1 MSLGE
6 KICNFFIKGGL
17 YLLFFSVPLFFQGD
31 TSELFEFNKMW
42 LTFWLTLVIIGA
54 WMCKM
59 VIQKR
64 IYFHRTIFDIPL
76 VLFLISQ
83 IISTFISLD
92 PYVSFWG
99 YYSRFNGGLLSTI
112 TYIALFY
119 AIVSNLTKKDIF
131 RIVWISLISGVLVAL
146 WGLPSHFGYDPTCYL
161 FRGTFDVSCW
171 TSDFQP
177 KIRIFSTI
185 GQPDWMAAYLAV
197 LLMISIAGSMF
208 RLMSV
213 QIDKLKV
220 LSGKLLWLPL
230 ILFLTSLLF
239 YIDLIF
245 TNTRAGF
252 AAFWIAFILF
262 FVILLAIDFFK
273 DRKFIVKFALIY
285 LAFFGI
291 VTFITGTPIEEL
303 NKFTLPAITASHPII
318 SGVNPI
324 TSTSASSSASNNK
337 VVSANSTATASAVAK
352 PKLITTGIT
361 DSGKIRLY
369 VWRGAIKA
377 WEAHPLFGTGV
388 ETFAFAYYL
397 YRPVAH
403 NMTSEWDYLYN
414 KAHNEFLN
422 YLATTGIFG
431 LGTFLTFVIL
441 YFVLSGRYVWQDR
454 FNKDKN
460 REVILTLAFAM
471 AYLTIMIT
479 DFFGFSVVIINLF
492 TFLFPALF
500 LTWAENP
507 KLSHQF
513 IIEAENNSPAKT
525 SGTSMNAFQWTGI
538 VVVVLFVTYFELI
551 LFTDWFAD
559 KAYALGHNYDSV
571 NQFQT
576 ANPYLNQ
583 AVAMRPEEPV
593 FQDEL
598 SINEASLASFY
609 LQNKDL
615 AQAQTYATEAKA
627 ISDKLISEY
636 PNNLLFFKS
645 RARIFYLLAQ
655 GDPRILAYALQA
667 IQRANQLAPTDAKI
681 LYNLGVL
688 YGQTGDINMAI
699 KTLEKTVKYKADYTD
714 AYYALGLFYHAEA
727 TNSAGKV
734 INQALQQKAVNAM
747 QFILQNLA
755 PTDTEVQKTL
765 SSWNTGN

>member
-6 KICNFFIKGGL
+6 KICNVLIKGGL

-42 LTFWLTLVIIGA
+42 LTFWLTLVIVGA
-54 WMCKM
+54 WVVKM
-59 VIQKR
+59 ILQKR
-64 IYFHRTIFDIPL
+64 VYFQRTIFDIPL
-76 VLFLISQ
+76 LLFLISQ

-92 PYVSFWG
+92 PYISFWG

-112 TYIALFY
+112 TYLALFY
-119 AIVSNLTKKDIF
+119 AIASNLHKKDIF
-131 RIVWISLISGVLVAL
+131 RIVWITLISGVIVAL
-146 WGLPSHFGYDPTCYL
+146 WGFPSHFGYDPTCYL

-171 TSDFQP
+171 TNDFQP
-177 KIRIFSTI
+177 KVRIFSTI

-208 RLMSV
+208 RLITD
-213 QIDKLKV
+213 QQQNLKV
-220 LSGKLLWLPL
+220 FVAKIFWLPL

-239 YIDLIF
+239 YVDLIF
-245 TNTRAGF
+245 TDTRAGF
-252 AAFWIAFILF
+252 VAFWIAFVLF
-262 FVILLAIDFFK
+262 FATLLLVDIFKNRRFILN
-273 DRKFIVKFALIY
+273 FALVY
-285 LAFFGI
+285 LLFFGTI
-291 VTFITGTPIEEL
+291 TFITGTPVEEL
-303 NKFTLPAITASHPII
+303 NKFTLPALSARHTVIKSKNIASAPT
-318 SGVNPI
+318 
-324 TSTSASSSASNNK
+324 TSSPAANKALVPDSSASSA
-337 VVSANSTATASAVAK
+337 ATVK

-361 DSGKIRLY
+361 DSGTIRLY
-369 VWRGAIKA
+369 VWEGAIKA
-377 WEAHPLFGTGV
+377 WEDHPLFGTGV

-431 LGTFLTFVIL
+431 LGTFLAFVLL
-441 YFVLSGRYVWQDR
+441 YFMLSGHYVLQNRDQPT
-454 FNKDKN
+454 KH
-460 REVILTLAFAM
+460 REVILTIAFAM
-471 AYLTIMIT
+471 AYLTILIT

-492 TFLFPALF
+492 TFLFPATF
-500 LTWAENP
+500 LVWAENS
-507 KLSHQF
+507 KHSHPF
-513 IIEAENNSPAKT
+513 IIEAEKKSEAKNVNK
-525 SGTSMNAFQWTGI
+525 SINAFQWTGI
-538 VVVVLFVTYFELI
+538 VVIILLVIYFELI

-559 KAYALGHNYDSV
+559 KDYALGHNYDSV
-571 NQFQT
+571 DQFQT

-598 SINEASLASFY
+598 SINEASLASLY
-609 LQNKDL
+609 LQNKNI
-615 AQAQTYATEAKA
+615 AQAQTYAEEAKA
-627 ISDKLISEY
+627 ISDQLISAY

-655 GDPRILAYALQA
+655 GDPRVLAYALQS
-667 IQRANQLAPTDAKI
+667 IQKANQLAPTDAKI

-688 YGQTGDINMAI
+688 YGQTGDINLAI
-699 KTLEKTVKYKADYTD
+699 STLQKTVKYKPDYTD
-714 AYYALGLFYHAEA
+714 AYYALGLFYHAQA

-734 INQALQQKAVNAM
+734 VNQALQQKAVESL
-747 QFILQNLA
+747 QFILDNLS
-755 PTDTEVQKTL
+755 PNDTEAQKTL
-765 SSWNTGN
+765 ATWNAGN

>member
-1 MSLGE
+1 MSQGN
-6 KICNFFIKGGL
+6 KICNFVIKAGV

-42 LTFWLTLVIIGA
+42 LTFWLTLVILGA
-54 WMCKM
+54 WLSKM
-59 VIQKR
+59 ILQKR
-64 IYFHRTIFDIPL
+64 IYFQRTIFDIPL
-76 VLFLISQ
+76 LLFLISQ

-92 PYVSFWG
+92 SYISFWG

-119 AIVSNLTKKDIF
+119 AIVSNLQKKDIF
-131 RIVWISLISGVLVAL
+131 RIIWITLISGIFVAL
-146 WGLPSHFGYDPTCYL
+146 WGLPSHYGYDPTCYI

-177 KIRIFSTI
+177 KVRIFSTL
-185 GQPDWMAAYLAV
+185 GQPDWLAAYLAV
-197 LLMISIAGSMF
+197 LLMISIAGSLF
-208 RLMSV
+208 WLIKEQKENLAVFTR
-213 QIDKLKV
+213 KT
-220 LSGKLLWLPL
+220 LWLPMF
-230 ILFLTSLLF
+230 LFLTSILF
-239 YIDLIF
+239 YVDLIF
-245 TNTRAGF
+245 TDTRAGF
-252 AAFWIAFILF
+252 AAFWIALVLF
-262 FVILLAIDFFK
+262 FAILTIFNFLKNKRFVLTFCMVYIVIFGVITFF
-273 DRKFIVKFALIY
+273 
-285 LAFFGI
+285 
-291 VTFITGTPIEEL
+291 TGTPIEEI
-303 NKFTLPAITASHPII
+303 NRFTWPEITASQPAQ
-318 SGVNPI
+318 SLSSTNPV
-324 TSTSASSSASNNK
+324 STKSASSSAGLNTQLNSPSSTSSS
-337 VVSANSTATASAVAK
+337 SAIAK
-352 PKLITTGIT
+352 PRIITTGIT
-361 DSGKIRLY
+361 DSGTIRLL
-369 VWRGAIKA
+369 VWKGAIRA

-422 YLATTGIFG
+422 YLATTGLFG
-431 LGTFLTFVIL
+431 FGTFMSIVIL
-441 YFVLSGRYVWQDR
+441 YLTLSSIYFWQNRYDLSKR
-454 FNKDKN
+454 
-460 REVILTLAFAM
+460 REVILTSAFAL

-500 LTWAENP
+500 LIWSENP
-507 KLSHQF
+507 KYSHPWVMHSDDKS
-513 IIEAENNSPAKT
+513 AAST
-525 SGTSMNAFQWTGI
+525 LNAFQWTGLVI
-538 VVVVLFVTYFELI
+538 VALVVTYFELI

-598 SINEASLASFY
+598 SINEASLAALY
-609 LQNKDL
+609 LQEKNIS
-615 AQAQTYATEAKA
+615 QAQTYAQEAKA
-627 ISDKLISEY
+627 ISDKLTSEY

-688 YGQTGDINMAI
+688 YGQTGEINMAI
-699 KTLEKTVKYKADYTD
+699 STLEKTVKYKPDYID
-714 AYYALGLFYHAEA
+714 AYYALGLFYHAAA

-734 INQALQQKAVNAM
+734 TNPALQQKAVDSLR
-747 QFILQNLA
+747 FILRHLSPN
-755 PTDTEVQKTL
+755 DTEIEKTL
-765 SSWNTGN
+765 ASWSGGS